1 MISFTVRMQFREED
15 RLHVDEVLREL
26 ALASRKE
33 AGCVTY
39 VPHRVEGNPDTVVIY
54 EQYAD
59 QAALEAHRATEHF
72 RKYAVAGLYQM
83 MRERSVENFTTL
95 I

>member
-15 RLHVDEVLREL
+15 RLRVEEVLREL
-26 ALASRKE
+26 ALASRQE
-33 AGCVTY
+33 PGCVTY
-39 VPHRVEGNPDTVVIY
+39 VPHRVEGNPDTVVVY

>member
-15 RLHVDEVLREL
+15 RLQVDEALRGL

-33 AGCVTY
+33 PGCVTY

-59 QAALEAHRATEHF
+59 QAAVEAHRATEHF
-72 RKYAVAGLYQM
+72 RKYAVAGIYQM
-83 MRERSVENFTTL
+83 MRERSVENFTAL

>member
-15 RLHVDEVLREL
+15 RLRVEEVLREL
-26 ALASRKE
+26 ALASRQE
-33 AGCVTY
+33 PGCVTY
-39 VPHRVEGNPDTVVIY
+39 VPHRVEGNPDTVVVY
-54 EQYAD
+54 EQYAN